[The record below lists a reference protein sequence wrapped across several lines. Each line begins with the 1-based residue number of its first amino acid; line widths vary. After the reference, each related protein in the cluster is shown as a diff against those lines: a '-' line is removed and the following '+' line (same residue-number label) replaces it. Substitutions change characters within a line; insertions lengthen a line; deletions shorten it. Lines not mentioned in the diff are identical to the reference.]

1 MNDQSQHSETAAPAA
16 SQTAKNDTS
25 AAATKS
31 DTSAPVKKK
40 PLWPWLIGGVVIIGF
55 MVIVLVIIWYP
66 NPNAKTDDATVTAH
80 YSTVAPRVTGQVTS
94 VAVRDNQLVHAGDL
108 LATIDDRNY
117 VIAVEKAKAQLAHDR
132 DEVTNSAASIARQPS
147 VIGQNDAQVAQVE
160 PRVVL
165 ARQNAERYRNLAD
178 AGSGSRQDQQQ
189 AEATL
194 REQQAD
200 LAAAQ
205 AAAHGAR
212 RQSDILKAQQAAAEA
227 TVQAD
232 EADLKQANLN
242 LGYTRIVAPVDGM
255 VGELSVHTGNYV
267 SAGSSLLVVVPLQ
280 GVYVEAQYREVALR
294 HMLAGQRVKIH
305 VDAYDIDLDGVV
317 DSIPPAS
324 GSVFAAIA
332 PDNATGNYT
341 KIVQRLPVKID
352 FVPGQPDV
360 SLLRLGMSVETTVR
374 TGLADVAGRARAS
387 SAPVSSLAAASN

>member
-1 MNDQSQHSETAAPAA
+1 MNDQSQNSATSAPAA
-16 SQTAKNDTS
+16 SQTSKTDTP
-25 AAATKS
+25 
-31 DTSAPVKKK
+31 APAKKK
-40 PLWPWLIGGVVIIGF
+40 PLWPWSIGGI
-55 MVIVLVIIWYP
+55 VIVGFIVVVLAIIWYP
-66 NPNAKTDDATVTAH
+66 SPDAKTDDASVTAH
-80 YSTVAPRVTGQVTS
+80 YSTVAPRVAGQVTS
-94 VAVRDNQLVHAGDL
+94 VPVRDNQLVHAGDL

-165 ARQNAERYRNLAD
+165 ARQNAARYTNLAD

-194 REQQAD
+194 REQLAD

-205 AAAHGAR
+205 AAARGAR

-232 EADLKQANLN
+232 EADLEQANLN

-255 VGELSVHTGNYV
+255 VGELSVHAGNYV

-280 GVYVEAQYREVALR
+280 GVYVEAEYRELALR
-294 HMLAGQRVKIH
+294 HMMAGQHVKIH
-305 VDAYDIDLDGVV
+305 VDAYDIDLDGIV

-324 GSVFAAIA
+324 GSVFAAVA

-341 KIVQRLPVKID
+341 KIVQRLPVKIV

-374 TGLADVAGRARAS
+374 TGLADVAGRTRDASTDAS
-387 SAPVSSLAAASN
+387 SFSAASH